1 MTPLGMA
8 QIPLDIS
15 GVLRTEEET
24 SSAEEQEQETEHVE
38 KKKVPPSSWIEGGGV
53 TSGCGDTSSWV

>member
-1 MTPLGMA
+1 MA

-38 KKKVPPSSWIEGGGV
+38 KKKVPPLFL
-53 TSGCGDTSSWV
+53 D